1 MVLSGAFD
9 AWKVSDVEDRK
20 RKAHP
25 LIRCVCGSPRAFTI
39 SAQSNNSKMPIL
51 FIFQQGGGNIFVAIL
66 PWILIFGVFY
76 FLLIVPQRKRQRAL
90 QQTIEELKAGDKVVT
105 NGGIVG
111 TITAVRDTTFLIRS
125 GEKSILEISRAAIS
139 GLAAEDE
146 EKK

>member
-1 MVLSGAFD
+1 
-9 AWKVSDVEDRK
+9 
-20 RKAHP
+20 
-25 LIRCVCGSPRAFTI
+25 
-39 SAQSNNSKMPIL
+39 MPIL
-51 FIFQQGGGNIFVAIL
+51 FIFQQQGGGNIFIAIL

-90 QQTIEELKAGDKVVT
+90 QETIESLKAGDKVIT
-105 NGGIVG
+105 NGGIIG
-111 TITAVRDTTFLIRS
+111 TITAVRDNTFLIRS

>member
-1 MVLSGAFD
+1 
-9 AWKVSDVEDRK
+9 
-20 RKAHP
+20 
-25 LIRCVCGSPRAFTI
+25 
-39 SAQSNNSKMPIL
+39 MPIL
-51 FIFQQGGGNIFVAIL
+51 FIFLQGGPNFLVQLL

-90 QQTIEELKAGDKVVT
+90 QETIENLKAGDKVIT

-111 TITAVRDTTFLIRS
+111 TITAVRDATFLIRS

-139 GLAAEDE
+139 GLAAEEE

>member
-1 MVLSGAFD
+1 
-9 AWKVSDVEDRK
+9 
-20 RKAHP
+20 
-25 LIRCVCGSPRAFTI
+25 
-39 SAQSNNSKMPIL
+39 MPIL
-51 FIFQQGGGNIFVAIL
+51 LIFQQGGGNFLIQIL

-90 QQTIEELKAGDKVVT
+90 QETIESLKAGDKVIT